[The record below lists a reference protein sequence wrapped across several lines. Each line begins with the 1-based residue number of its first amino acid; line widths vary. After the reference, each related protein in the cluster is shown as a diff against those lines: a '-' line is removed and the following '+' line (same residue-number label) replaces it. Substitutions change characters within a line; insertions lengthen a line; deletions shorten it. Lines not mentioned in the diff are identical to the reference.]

1 MDDETISVS
10 KGVFVFSNE
19 FKPSSKREKGNK
31 RQSFSQNVSF
41 KNSLFSS
48 NLWYRSYST
57 LWRSIEDEIE
67 YLNNTMFERVLEKLV
82 GFVKT
87 CHYNESEEI
96 PTAVLLTGINM
107 PDHAVQFTAFSKQLK
122 DTVTPHVACLYSQDA
137 QNIKYLME
145 NMINQFINETND
157 CLFEEEDMLTDDD
170 MKTRL
175 KKNQL
180 NLPVLQCWYENLYNV
195 KTSVSEN
202 QHTKNNKK
210 VLVVIIPDFES
221 FNVQVLQKFILI
233 VSCYIRVLPF
243 VFVFGIATS
252 ITTLHSSLPYKVS
265 SKICVKVFKSQ
276 RSVDYLNN
284 VLENVF
290 FTFHCPFQLGGKVFN
305 LFTDIFLFYDL
316 SVNNFIQNIKVRDL
330 YAIATTKKITKT
342 QEYKECFKLLGF
354 QSKGELSSKLN
365 TIISYLERK
374 ISGNTKNKIREL
386 SDKLK
391 MHLNNMNDFTMEE
404 MEEAVNEIESSNRM
418 DLGSFDR
425 RQFKEKLIGMSKV
438 QNKPLNRYGK
448 YRENIL
454 EILSVSF
461 EDYLVEPKS
470 FHFHEIFFFDDIS
483 IQNHIVGCHRS
494 AIHSALND
502 PQYYLQCDC
511 CEIPF
516 PSSIRP
522 SMPDISIVYKLHLE
536 CGKMINLYDWLQ
548 AFVSIIDGKED
559 DEGKMLVDLN
569 IQARFTQCVAELEYL
584 GFIKT
589 TKRKADHVSRL
600 TWGG

>member
-157 CLFEEEDMLTDDD
+157 CLFEEFAVAEHFSYGNAMALCSMDKRVTTEVIDSFSHDDLENVRHLLSFRKLVEGESYENRIKILTDDD
-170 MKTRL
+170 YFKQILRDEI
-175 KKNQL
+175 KK
-180 NLPVLQCWYENLYNV
+180 LQKYIRRFHMFLYILC
-195 KTSVSEN
+195 
-202 QHTKNNKK
+202 
-210 VLVVIIPDFES
+210 VLVRD
-221 FNVQVLQKFILI
+221 
-233 VSCYIRVLPF
+233 LPKAPL
-243 VFVFGIATS
+243 GI
-252 ITTLHSSLPYKVS
+252 
-265 SKICVKVFKSQ
+265 Q
-276 RSVDYLNN
+276 
-284 VLENVF
+284 
-290 FTFHCPFQLGGKVFN
+290 
-305 LFTDIFLFYDL
+305 
-316 SVNNFIQNIKVRDL
+316 VRDL